1 MLIGAL
7 GRVHLSVP
15 SNRYSR
21 VVPAINRVVDDR
33 RCAMKSSVRKHAP
46 RKPRALCLI
55 LGAVA
60 LPLSLSSLAQWDPS
74 ATADL
79 GMGYGQ
85 AALSQTTLEHT
96 MDVTSEGGEDDAS
109 EEASTSGQAPM
120 DAQRLQSLTRE
131 YRQRV
136 ERDGVESARAWAF
149 ELGRRDAHER

>member
-1 MLIGAL
+1 
-7 GRVHLSVP
+7 
-15 SNRYSR
+15 
-21 VVPAINRVVDDR
+21 
-33 RCAMKSSVRKHAP
+33 MKSSVRKQVP
-46 RKPRALCLI
+46 CKQRVWCLI

-60 LPLSLSSLAQWDPS
+60 LPLSSFAQWDPS

-96 MDVTSEGGEDDAS
+96 MDATTEGSEDGSREQDAS
-109 EEASTSGQAPM
+109 TTHAQM
-120 DAQRLQSLTRE
+120 DPDRLQSLTRE

-136 ERDGVESARAWAF
+136 ERDGLESARAWAF